1 MHPHPIGF
9 AVFRIGCSIGRGLAM
24 GVRWGIFQGGGIGY
38 DPRML
43 LDSFRLC
50 CLCLCLCSRL
60 CFHCYFL
67 FEGMQLWRV
76 RQANVEDWHSHDFG
90 MRIEFL
96 IEDSYSQK
104 SKSGQQWFC
113 PRDQF

>member
-1 MHPHPIGF
+1 
-9 AVFRIGCSIGRGLAM
+9 M

-43 LDSFRLC
+43 PDSLFRLC
-50 CLCLCLCSRL
+50 L
-60 CFHCYFL
+60 CFCFHYYFL
-67 FEGMQLWRV
+67 FEGMQLWRM
-76 RQANVEDWHSHDFG
+76 RQANVQDWHSHDFG

-96 IEDSYSQK
+96 IEAHHSRSRSRSQK

-113 PRDQF
+113 PRDQFLP